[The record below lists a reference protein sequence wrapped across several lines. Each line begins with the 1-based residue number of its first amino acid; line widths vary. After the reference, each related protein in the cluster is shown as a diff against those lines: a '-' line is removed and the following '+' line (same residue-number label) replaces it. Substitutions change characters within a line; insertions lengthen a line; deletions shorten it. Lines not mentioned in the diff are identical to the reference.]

1 METPGWGQLR
11 RGWRCWWGLGEVQS
25 WGALCHC
32 LPLPWCQQQHP
43 FSSPH
48 ARCDVLEQPCAL
60 GGVPPESGTCVHPR
74 RRQHPRRPAA
84 LASCVPG
91 ARRATRPAM
100 SPAGTSA
107 HLQDASATAL
117 PHSPAP
123 QPCPCPAD
131 NGPQPPSPCPTA
143 PRCRQDH
150 NPLSHSPHLPNP
162 TAPRHSQAHNPWP
175 HRASRITALHPTA
188 QPCSPQHCRR
198 LSRPMA
204 PVSTPHHGR
213 RRCGRCH
220 RR

>member
-11 RGWRCWWGLGEVQS
+11 GGWRCQVGAGRSAV

-48 ARCDVLEQPCAL
+48 ARRDVLEQPCAL

-91 ARRATRPAM
+91 ARRATRPAT

-107 HLQDASATAL
+107 RLQDASATAL

-123 QPCPCPAD
+123 APQTMAHRPLPLA
-131 NGPQPPSPCPTA
+131 PQPHGADRTTTLSPTAHTSPVPQPHGTAKPTTRGPIEHPGSQPSTPQHGPAAPALLQAQLTHGPRQHPSPRKA
-143 PRCRQDH
+143 
-150 NPLSHSPHLPNP
+150 
-162 TAPRHSQAHNPWP
+162 
-175 HRASRITALHPTA
+175 
-188 QPCSPQHCRR
+188 
-198 LSRPMA
+198 
-204 PVSTPHHGR
+204 
-213 RRCGRCH
+213 
-220 RR
+220 